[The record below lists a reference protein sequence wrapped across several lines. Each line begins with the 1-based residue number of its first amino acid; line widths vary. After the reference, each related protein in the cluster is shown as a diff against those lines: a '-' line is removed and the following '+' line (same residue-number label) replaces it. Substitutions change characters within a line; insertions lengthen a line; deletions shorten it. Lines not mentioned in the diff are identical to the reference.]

1 MANAAAIATAFGGG
15 LPPGITGTNDRC
27 TVLVSNLN
35 SDVRT
40 SSSFFYKVPSLSCL
54 FVLKSAYFR
63 ELMRISYSTCSL
75 FMGIL

>member
-1 MANAAAIATAFGGG
+1 MANAAAIAAAFGGG
-15 LPPGITGTNDRC
+15 LPPGITGTNERS

-40 SSSFFYKVPSLSCL
+40 FSSFYKVLSLSCL
-54 FVLKSAYFR
+54 FVLKSAHFR